1 MDMIFKRY
9 LIEITMVLLYN
20 SKWLCII
27 SMYTLYIHTH
37 VRLSLVPVDF
47 DTLVPSPYRK
57 SFLSQGPL
65 FYTYL

>member
-1 MDMIFKRY
+1 MIFKRY
-9 LIEITMVLLYN
+9 LIEITMYYYIILNGYVLFP
-20 SKWLCII
+20 CIP
-27 SMYTLYIHTH
+27 YTYIHMLDF
-37 VRLSLVPVDF
+37 LSLVPVDF